1 MLFPYLVPNLCSNL
15 QSKEFKCPEG
25 LWAGTVQ
32 SVGLDKVNLLN
43 FIKPETMKV
52 SNLLLGNLLLSMTHM
67 KFTNRTLQIH
77 SLMRI

>member
-15 QSKEFKCPEG
+15 HSKEFKCPEG
-25 LWAGTVQ
+25 LWAGTLQ

-52 SNLLLGNLLLSMTHM
+52 SNLLLSMTHM